1 MFVNK
6 YGKYYK
12 DKPREISIDL
22 TRLSLDQ
29 VLNTYD
35 NMWIVHPD
43 YKPEYDFTRRE
54 INIVKTMYDQFQN
67 NSTINLPQ
75 DVKIIFEDC
84 GVIGRNYTEVSHSD
98 VRVNISKLLIKKK
111 PVEKS
116 TKQNIKTD
124 SDSQLSLF

>member
-22 TRLSLDQ
+22 TRLSLTQ

-54 INIVKTMYDQFQN
+54 INIVKSMYDKFQN

-84 GVIGRNYTEVSHSD
+84 GVISRNYVEVSHSD
-98 VRVNISKLLIKKK
+98 VRVNISKLLTKKK
-111 PVEKS
+111 PIEKA